1 MTKRMRIS
9 RSLSIVATFALVS
22 ACDEIK
28 YFPCDKNNLYTIDGP
43 VIVESFE
50 VRDGKG
56 QTLWKFVAV
65 TPTKLSTMRYG
76 EVPPN
81 YVQTFPASGV
91 RPRDFV
97 KNEDLSTVM
106 LTPDREHMHE
116 GMAMGARSFC
126 GGYYETGPRK
136 Q

>member
-1 MTKRMRIS
+1 MRIS
-9 RSLSIVATFALVS
+9 KFLSIVLTLAFVS

-28 YFPCDKNNLYTIDGP
+28 NFPCDKNNLYTIETP
-43 VIVESFE
+43 AIVESFE
-50 VRDGKG
+50 VRDAKG

-65 TPTKLSTMRYG
+65 TPTKLSRIRYG

-81 YVQTFPASGV
+81 YAQTFPSPDV

-97 KNEDLSTVM
+97 KNEDLSTVI
-106 LTPDREHMHE
+106 LTPERILTHE
-116 GMAMGARSFC
+116 GNAMGPKQFC

-136 Q
+136 R

>member
-1 MTKRMRIS
+1 MRIS
-9 RSLSIVATFALVS
+9 RSLSIVLALAFAS

-28 YFPCDKNNLYTIDGP
+28 YFPCDKNNLYTIDAP
-43 VIVESFE
+43 VTVESFE

-65 TPTKLSTMRYG
+65 TPTKLSKIRYG

-81 YVQTFPASGV
+81 YTQTFPSPGV
-91 RPRDFV
+91 HPRDFV
-97 KNEDLSTVM
+97 KNEDLSTVI
-106 LTPDREHMHE
+106 LTARREYMHE
-116 GMAMGARSFC
+116 GMAMGPGQFC
-126 GGYYETGPRK
+126 GGYNEGGPRK

>member
-1 MTKRMRIS
+1 MRIS
-9 RSLSIVATFALVS
+9 KSLSIVLMLAFAS
-22 ACDEIK
+22 ACDYIK
-28 YFPCDKNNLYTIDGP
+28 HFPCDRNNLYTIDGP
-43 VIVESFE
+43 VTVESFE

-65 TPTKLSTMRYG
+65 TPTKLSTIRYG

-81 YVQTFPASGV
+81 YTQTYPSPGV

-116 GMAMGARSFC
+116 GMAMGPKQFC
-126 GGYYETGPRK
+126 GGYYETGPRQK
-136 Q
+136 